1 MVLDIPIEVKLQ
13 VEQNV
18 MRMEFVL
25 QQKKLEA
32 ERKIIETKGI
42 RDAQ

>member
-1 MVLDIPIEVKLQ
+1 MVLYIPIEVKLQ

>member
-25 QQKKLEA
+25 QQEKLEA